1 MCFLPLIEQD
11 FHNDYTGDNDING
24 HNDISTVGNDGD
36 NDIVSMEVAS
46 DLAAVFIQPLT
57 WAVISSTL

>member
-1 MCFLPLIEQD
+1 M
-11 FHNDYTGDNDING
+11 TING
-24 HNDISTVGNDGD
+24 HNDNSTVGNDGD
-36 NDIVSMEVAS
+36 NDIVLMEVAS